1 MQNTRNLQT
10 IERLQQKIN
19 ETDSTR
25 TEMEYQNT
33 NMRKELNELRKLTN
47 SEEKPEKKKRKTK
60 KTEEQHEFIIED

>member
-25 TEMEYQNT
+25 AEMEYQNT

-60 KTEEQHEFIIED
+60 KTEEQPEFIIED